1 MERTGL
7 VLLAAAIAGGCLE
20 TGGGIDSDEEGS
32 DADADGDVIGGDSDA
47 DVDADADADAD
58 TDADGDTDLPP
69 ACPAY
74 PAGPYGL
81 RQGFTVENFSLP
93 GSDTD
98 GTWSME
104 DFWCMGQQEDKTVLI
119 LNIHSMS

>member
-20 TGGGIDSDEEGS
+20 TGGGLDSDDE
-32 DADADGDVIGGDSDA
+32 ADADGDVIGGDSDA
-47 DVDADADADAD
+47 DADTDGGADAD
-58 TDADGDTDLPP
+58 TDGDADDPTDLPP

-81 RQGFTVENFSLP
+81 RQGYTVENFSLA
-93 GSDTD
+93 GGDAD
-98 GTWSME
+98 GVWSME
-104 DFWCMGQQEDKTVLI
+104 DFWCMGQTEGKTVLI
-119 LNIHSMS
+119 LNIHSPS